1 MPDGR
6 QAARATD
13 GASGVDGR
21 LIHERGKERWT
32 VRDVV
37 TLVAFNLIII
47 AITFVL
53 KMGEDLLFSPQT
65 EFFIGSWLFPLAS
78 TPFYLVMADRI
89 GKHGVLAAT
98 TLVFGTLYALMGSLY
113 CLPIALVG
121 AVIGELSMW
130 GGDSYRKPLRVAM
143 GFFVYWVIFGLY
155 GVIPYLL
162 FQDAYVAQLSALSS
176 TEDVMAMVAQYTEL
190 PWILLMMVQFAVGT
204 AVGGLI
210 GARLL
215 KKHVR
220 KAKIA

>member
-32 VRDVV
+32 ARDVV

-98 TLVFGTLYALMGSLY
+98 TLVFGTLYALMGSL
-113 CLPIALVG
+113 
-121 AVIGELSMW
+121 
-130 GGDSYRKPLRVAM
+130 
-143 GFFVYWVIFGLY
+143 
-155 GVIPYLL
+155 
-162 FQDAYVAQLSALSS
+162 
-176 TEDVMAMVAQYTEL
+176 
-190 PWILLMMVQFAVGT
+190 
-204 AVGGLI
+204 
-210 GARLL
+210 
-215 KKHVR
+215 
-220 KAKIA
+220 

>member
-21 LIHERGKERWT
+21 RIHERGKERWT
-32 VRDVV
+32 VRDAV

-53 KMGEDLLFSPQT
+53 KM
-65 EFFIGSWLFPLAS
+65 
-78 TPFYLVMADRI
+78 DRI
-89 GKHGVLAAT
+89 GKHGVLAAA

-113 CLPIALVG
+113 CFPIALVG

-162 FQDAYVAQLSALSS
+162 FQDAYVAQLSALYS

-220 KAKIA
+220 KAKIV

>member
-13 GASGVDGR
+13 RASGVDGR
-21 LIHERGKERWT
+21 RIHERGKERWT

-53 KMGEDLLFSPQT
+53 KMVEDLLFSPQT

-78 TPFYLVMADRI
+78 TPFYLVLADRI
-89 GKHGVLAAT
+89 GKHGGLAAT
-98 TLVFGTLYALMGSLY
+98 TLVFGTLY
-113 CLPIALVG
+113 
-121 AVIGELSMW
+121 SMW

-162 FQDAYVAQLSALSS
+162 FQDAYVAQLSALYS
-176 TEDVMAMVAQYTEL
+176 TEDAMAMVAQYTEL

-220 KAKIA
+220 KAKIV

>member
-37 TLVAFNLIII
+37 TLVALNLIII

-162 FQDAYVAQLSALSS
+162 FQDAYVAQLSALYS